1 MSTEI
6 ICSGIALM
14 GVVVSSAFSCVIS
27 KFSTKIELEKLQK
40 TWEREDAT
48 SYDEEF
54 SEMVESVAR
63 AIYTPYPDFTD
74 SMGKIAAFRSKEHG
88 SLALALDE
96 LYSVA
101 ATLDKTIVNNA
112 LTKVIEEKRKISS
125 HS

>member
-14 GVVVSSAFSCVIS
+14 GVIVSSTFSCIIS
-27 KFSTKIELEKLQK
+27 KFATKIELEKLQK
-40 TWEREDAT
+40 AWEREDT
-48 SYDEEF
+48 ISYDEEF

-63 AIYTPYPDFTD
+63 TIYTPYPDFTD

-88 SLALALDE
+88 SLALDE

-101 ATLDKTIVNNA
+101 ATLDKATVNNA